1 MPSLWRGLH
10 CHTLKTDGSKN
21 GGKTDIL
28 LVDDNPADVQLVL
41 NALKKANISN
51 RVHVLPDGGAILEFL
66 FRQGRFHDSPALP
79 AETLILL
86 SLQLKGISGVDVLR
100 KIKSDERSRNFPV
113 ILLTSS
119 QEDCGVMDSYKLG
132 ANACIVHPIDL
143 HKFIEAVAEL
153 RLGWLLVSPDDHEKG
168 A

>member
-1 MPSLWRGLH
+1 M
-10 CHTLKTDGSKN
+10 TNGSDN

-28 LVDDNPADVQLVL
+28 LVDDNPGDTALVL
-41 NALKKANISN
+41 NALKKANIIN
-51 RVHVLPDGGAILEFL
+51 RVHVLSDGGEILDFL
-66 FRQGRFHDSPALP
+66 FRQGRYQDSPSLP

-86 SLQLKGISGVDVLR
+86 SLKQKRVGGLDVLR
-100 KIKSDERSRNFPV
+100 KIKNDERSRNFPV

-119 QEDCGVMDSYKLG
+119 QEDRGVMEGYKLG
-132 ANACIVHPIDL
+132 ANACIVHPIDI

-153 RLGWLLVSPDDHEKG
+153 RLGWLLISPNEHGKS

>member
-1 MPSLWRGLH
+1 MTNGN
-10 CHTLKTDGSKN
+10 KN

-28 LVDDNPADVQLVL
+28 LVDDNPTDTALVL
-41 NALKKANISN
+41 GVLKKANIIN
-51 RVHVLPDGGAILEFL
+51 RIHVLREGGQILDYL
-66 FRQGRFHDSPALP
+66 FRNGAFQNEPPLP

-86 SLQLKGISGVDVLR
+86 SLKVNGGTGLETLR

-119 QEDCGVMDSYKLG
+119 QEDRGVMEAYKLG
-132 ANACIVHPIDL
+132 ANACVVQPIDL
-143 HKFIEAVAEL
+143 TKFIEAVAEL
-153 RLGWLLVSPDDHEKG
+153 RLGWLLISPEEHEKQ